1 VSAAGKASGVYARL
15 GVRPV
20 VNFQGTMTTI
30 GASKIVPELHEAM
43 AEASQEYVILAEL
56 REKIS
61 ERLAILTGCEACLV
75 TSGAAGSIAL
85 GTCGALTG
93 TNMANVRKLPDL
105 TGMKKEV
112 IIQKAHRNG
121 YDHAVQSTGVRI
133 IDVENKEQ
141 FVNAISPETAMM
153 YYLGGTSHDWEWE
166 TPVGLEDCLAIAHK
180 AGFPVMV
187 DAANMLPPWGN
198 IRKLAEMGVDMICIS
213 GGKHMR
219 GPQCSGI
226 LAGRKE
232 LIDAA
237 VINSS
242 PNADSH
248 GRPMKVGREE
258 MVGMWLACERYAK
271 LDFDAID
278 RQCARQADYLQ
289 AHLAKILGLKVGRT
303 PFDRTRQVH
312 RVTVEWDE
320 EALKLTAREVTQEL
334 RDGEPRI
341 VVGRAR
347 RGVEFTVFMNE
358 PGEEKVAVR
367 RMREIFKA

>member
-1 VSAAGKASGVYARL
+1 
-15 GVRPV
+15 
-20 VNFQGTMTTI
+20 
-30 GASKIVPELHEAM
+30 
-43 AEASQEYVILAEL
+43 
-56 REKIS
+56 
-61 ERLAILTGCEACLV
+61 
-75 TSGAAGSIAL
+75 
-85 GTCGALTG
+85 
-93 TNMANVRKLPDL
+93 
-105 TGMKKEV
+105 
-112 IIQKAHRNG
+112 
-121 YDHAVQSTGVRI
+121 
-133 IDVENKEQ
+133 
-141 FVNAISPETAMM
+141 
-153 YYLGGTSHDWEWE
+153 
-166 TPVGLEDCLAIAHK
+166 
-180 AGFPVMV
+180 MV

-258 MVGMWLACERYAK
+258 MVGVWLACERYAK